1 MERLINTNEF
11 IRGVNSSKGYY
22 YEKTVRFFGG
32 GGVTITLTSLTKL
45 YVADIDTGE
54 TILFTTLETNPANKY
69 DWSWELR
76 DKLLDLKIILG
87 RSNWKKELKLEEVK

>member
-1 MERLINTNEF
+1 MKLNTFEF
-11 IRGVNSSKGYY
+11 INGVNNSNRDY

-45 YVADIDTGE
+45 YVTDIDTNE
-54 TILFTTLETNPANKY
+54 TVLFTTLETNPTNKY
-69 DWSWELR
+69 DWGWELR